1 MRHHDESAAA
11 GAGAAPR
18 SERGPDEAAAPA
30 APQVAPAVRA
40 SDPGVRDAGA
50 GSGAGSGAGVP
61 GSGAAGR
68 APEPGLS
75 VPEPGTG
82 ASASAS
88 ASAMV
93 PGEQPA
99 PPPPAELAP
108 SALLPTEERD
118 KWALRLHRAVTGFV
132 DEPRKSVEEA
142 DAVLGET
149 AARIAEL
156 VKERRRDLS
165 AKGDTEELR
174 LALRECRELT
184 ERMLEL

>member
-1 MRHHDESAAA
+1 M
-11 GAGAAPR
+11 
-18 SERGPDEAAAPA
+18 
-30 APQVAPAVRA
+30 
-40 SDPGVRDAGA
+40 
-50 GSGAGSGAGVP
+50 P